1 MRKYLLP
8 EGGKFY
14 KANLH
19 SHSTVSDGRFTPE
32 EMKRRYM
39 EKGYSVIAYTDHHV
53 MIPHNELTDESF
65 VALNGVELGV
75 NNITEDNPVQYK
87 ARKNCDICFIALSP
101 DNINQPCWN
110 KEDNLPSCCDA
121 AGKAIVERFSDV
133 LRYNPSRPSFVM
145 KYDPEI
151 ITAMMQE
158 GRECGFFVTHNH
170 PVWSSEEY
178 TDYVRYDGMHA
189 MEICNYGCVVE
200 GHDEHNAKIYLSQLR
215 AGKRIFCIATDDNH
229 NKEGRKCDSFG
240 GFTMIKAEKLEYT
253 AITDALLRGDFYA
266 SEGPEIE
273 SLYYEDG
280 KVYIKC
286 SPAQAITM
294 TKMTKNVSAAFG
306 EDGLICEACFDVAED
321 EGFFFITVI
330 DEKGNK
336 AYTNA
341 YFLDE
346 ILK

>member
-19 SHSTVSDGRFTPE
+19 SHSTVSDGRFTAE
-32 EMKRRYM
+32 EMKTEYM
-39 EKGYSVIAYTDHHV
+39 KHGYSVIAYTDHHV
-53 MIPHNELTDESF
+53 MIPHNELTDENF
-65 VALNGVELGV
+65 VALNGVEFGV
-75 NNITEDNPVQYK
+75 NNITEENPVPYK
-87 ARKNCDICFIALSP
+87 TRKNCDICMIALSP
-101 DNINQPCWN
+101 DNHNQPCWN
-110 KEDNLPSCCDA
+110 KVDNLPCCCDA
-121 AGKAIVERFSDV
+121 AGKAIVERFVDV
-133 LRYNPSRPSFVM
+133 LKYDDSRPSFVM

-151 ITAMMQE
+151 ISAMMRE

-178 TDYVRYDGMHA
+178 TDYINYDGMHA
-189 MEICNYGCVVE
+189 MEICNYGSCCS

-215 AGKRIFCIATDDNH
+215 AGKRIFCTANDDNH
-229 NKEGRKCDSFG
+229 NKAGRKCDSFG

-253 AITDALLRGDFYA
+253 AITDALLHGDFYA
-266 SEGPEIE
+266 SEGPVIE
-273 SLYYEDG
+273 KLYYEDG
-280 KVYIKC
+280 KVYVEC

-294 TKMTKNVSAAFG
+294 TKMTKNVAAAFG
-306 EDGLICEACFDVAED
+306 EDGLITSACFDIADD

-330 DEKGNK
+330 DEKGYK